1 MVRLA
6 IAGALL
12 QCLLSTTQ
20 SNLASNF
27 ERRVL
32 DDDHVW
38 IVHFTS
44 LNNELCENCTKF
56 LPYWQTLSKSLKRCV
71 TGIVNVASRDGHEL
85 AEKLNIVPSSLPQVR
100 IFNTMTSDVSPNGDA
115 FGIPVITQQVA
126 TAKHVRMLLK
136 DHLRG
141 LAKDSHS
148 DYFLKRRPARTT
160 SHSNNDAAAFIRKNA
175 ISRFERRANKFA
187 ALCKQGK
194 QQKKPQ
200 RTQQKKQ
207 QQEKQEKQKIVD
219 TAPKQAQQG
228 TASGRLRA
236 EVDVNAGGYS
246 SEDQTDFFCDIP
258 RIPVQE
264 LSSDRFEQ
272 VFEVCI

>member
-1 MVRLA
+1 
-6 IAGALL
+6 
-12 QCLLSTTQ
+12 
-20 SNLASNF
+20 
-27 ERRVL
+27 
-32 DDDHVW
+32 
-38 IVHFTS
+38 
-44 LNNELCENCTKF
+44 
-56 LPYWQTLSKSLKRCV
+56 
-71 TGIVNVASRDGHEL
+71 
-85 AEKLNIVPSSLPQVR
+85 
-100 IFNTMTSDVSPNGDA
+100 
-115 FGIPVITQQVA
+115 
-126 TAKHVRMLLK
+126 MLLK

-200 RTQQKKQ
+200 RTQQKK
-207 QQEKQEKQKIVD
+207 
-219 TAPKQAQQG
+219 TATREAGEAEDSGHRSEAG
-228 TASGRLRA
+228 TAGDSFGGRLRA